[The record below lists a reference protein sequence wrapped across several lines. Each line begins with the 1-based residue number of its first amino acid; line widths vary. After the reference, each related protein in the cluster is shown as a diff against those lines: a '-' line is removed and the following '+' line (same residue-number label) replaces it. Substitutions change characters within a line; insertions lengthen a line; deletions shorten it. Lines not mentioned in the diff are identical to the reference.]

1 MRSEQ
6 KVASDRW
13 WVVPLEGAGV
23 EGEGGTMM
31 CGSWAL
37 DQCRNERLPVDEKLI
52 LLILGLEYPNGCD
65 DPERLAE
72 MVGMRAPQV
81 VDVLDRLVGSR
92 PADRPPD
99 PAPCP

>member
-1 MRSEQ
+1 VSSEQ

-23 EGEGGTMM
+23 GGEGGTMM

-81 VDVLDRLVGSR
+81 VDRLDRLVRRGLLLVH
-92 PADRPPD
+92 
-99 PAPCP
+99 PAPAPWS